1 MAVCATATPALR
13 GCMAEQSTGGT
24 EPLRASAWLAVGI
37 VVLVAVIATAGI
49 VAWARLGSGP
59 ATRGPS
65 VPEPVGEEVPVEL
78 AGGIELG
85 EVPDPVAAAFDGPV
99 VAARL
104 LDEPPADLGCDFL
117 MADLGD
123 DAEVETVLATPDV
136 VHVSVI
142 GTAAGFGPPGAD
154 GGQLVR
160 SSCTMHWAGGH
171 WGGGGGGMSAVD
183 QPVDG
188 MTGSSCCDEN
198 GLGTA
203 EAAVTAPEG
212 AQWAVQARG
221 GYHLAYPVS
230 DSRVVPVSWPFRA
243 QQGAFGAGD
252 GMQVTASTVTF
263 VDDDGEV
270 IGEVTV
276 RS

>member
-1 MAVCATATPALR
+1 
-13 GCMAEQSTGGT
+13 MAEQSTGVT
-24 EPLRASAWLAVGI
+24 EPQRASAWLAVGI
-37 VVLVAVIATAGI
+37 VVVIAVLATAGI

-65 VPEPVGEEVPVEL
+65 VPEPVGEDVPGEL

-85 EVPDPVAAAFDGPV
+85 EVPDAVADAFDGPI

-104 LDEPPADLGCDFL
+104 LGEAPADLGCDFL
-117 MADLGD
+117 MADLGE
-123 DAEVETVLATPDV
+123 DAEVETVLATPDL

-142 GTAAGFGPPGAD
+142 GTAAGAGPPGAD
-154 GGQLVR
+154 GGGHLMR
-160 SSCTMHWAGGH
+160 SSCTMHWADGH
-171 WGGGGGGMSAVD
+171 WGGGGGGMSPAN

-221 GYHLAYPVS
+221 GYHLAYPVP
-230 DSRVVPVSWPFRA
+230 DSRVVPLSWPFHAR
-243 QQGAFGAGD
+243 QGAFGAGD
-252 GMQVTASTVTF
+252 GMHVTASTVTF

-270 IGEVTV
+270 ISEVTV